1 MTQPFGDSEGAQ
13 RLPGAA
19 AGEQPPRAT
28 VAADGGVAESGSDE
42 LAQEIVERCRD
53 ANRFSSQPQPD
64 LLVGHLD
71 VVDGEFADG
80 RGGLSIEQHQQTGD
94 TVAGVDGVVVQ
105 QPTGLIPA
113 GLGVDDAARS
123 APSVGGMIDL
133 GQFVFASPAYEVAA
147 VTPKRL
153 SAGQSGVKIALACR
167 GECQLLCGEPIQQ
180 RDGGFCPGRRRLPRI
195 PAGTHRYATPTRS
208 PQSRSRHRCQR

>member
-94 TVAGVDGVVVQ
+94 TVAG
-105 QPTGLIPA
+105 
-113 GLGVDDAARS
+113 
-123 APSVGGMIDL
+123 
-133 GQFVFASPAYEVAA
+133 SPVSM
-147 VTPKRL
+147 V
-153 SAGQSGVKIALACR
+153 SSCSS
-167 GECQLLCGEPIQQ
+167 Q
-180 RDGGFCPGRRRLPRI
+180 R
-195 PAGTHRYATPTRS
+195 A
-208 PQSRSRHRCQR
+208 